1 MFLLGSLCLPSASFI
16 HFSYYLSP
24 CFQNRNTSKFYQLKS
39 HIRSILIL
47 ILMEDSFYLTIERYP
62 LSQDILKQHEEIE
75 ELLESHLLD
84 CNSLND
90 DLTYLMVTIENSE
103 DLVS

>member
-1 MFLLGSLCLPSASFI
+1 
-16 HFSYYLSP
+16 
-24 CFQNRNTSKFYQLKS
+24 
-39 HIRSILIL
+39 
-47 ILMEDSFYLTIERYP
+47 MEDSFYLTIERYP

-103 DLVS
+103 DLVSQSISQWVR

>member
-1 MFLLGSLCLPSASFI
+1 
-16 HFSYYLSP
+16 
-24 CFQNRNTSKFYQLKS
+24 
-39 HIRSILIL
+39 
-47 ILMEDSFYLTIERYP
+47 MEDSFYLTIERYP